1 MKNIIT
7 QRQFTSSSGEQNSH
21 LTASKTSSPGTKNVI
36 TWHQECHHPAS
47 KTSSSGTKN
56 VITRRQKRHHP
67 ASKTSSPGVKN
78 VITRLVRVIQIMVT
92 A

>member
-36 TWHQECHHPAS
+36 T
-47 KTSSSGTKN
+47 
-56 VITRRQKRHHP
+56 RRQKRHHLAP
-67 ASKTSSPGVKN
+67 RMSSPGVKN
-78 VITRLVRVIQIMVT
+78 VITRLVRVIQLMAT